1 MLSRD
6 PEEDSEDDIEG
17 LGNPKASAEEAAKTE
32 TKAKA
37 SNEET
42 KGAEDGE
49 KQRNGQFPKKTENGV
64 QRLRENVT

>member
-32 TKAKA
+32 KKAK
-37 SNEET
+37 SSKEEM

-49 KQRNGQFPKKTENGV
+49 KQTNGQFPKKTENGV

>member
-17 LGNPKASAEEAAKTE
+17 LGNPKVSAEEAAKTE
-32 TKAKA
+32 KEAKA
-37 SNEET
+37 SKVET

-49 KQRNGQFPKKTENGV
+49 KQRNGQFPKQSENGV
-64 QRLRENVT
+64 QQLLENVT

>member
-17 LGNPKASAEEAAKTE
+17 LGNPKASVEEAVKTE
-32 TKAKA
+32 KEAKA
-37 SNEET
+37 SKEEK

-49 KQRNGQFPKKTENGV
+49 KQRNGQFPQKTENGV

>member
-17 LGNPKASAEEAAKTE
+17 LGNPKASAEEAAKT
-32 TKAKA
+32 KAKA
-37 SNEET
+37 SNEEK

-49 KQRNGQFPKKTENGV
+49 KQTNGQFPKKTENGV

>member
-37 SNEET
+37 SNEV
-42 KGAEDGE
+42 AEDGE
-49 KQRNGQFPKKTENGV
+49 KQTNGQFPKKTENGV